1 MTPAGAGRLV
11 ILADDLTGALDSACE
26 FASEAA
32 PVAVGWSGRPPATD
46 RMAYSTESRDVSAA
60 QAAAL
65 VRRAA
70 RSVRTRD
77 ALCFKKID
85 SVLRGHPVD
94 ELAAW
99 LALGDF
105 QVAIVAPA
113 FADQGR
119 LTVAGRQRMRS
130 PEGAWVP
137 VGPDLVAAMRSRG
150 LPAFRSPPSA
160 RPGRKVGRPFTLV
173 ADAGAQGDLDRLV
186 RRLAGRRRG
195 PLLWCGTGGLA
206 HALGGGGPSPAVPP
220 VELVVAGTGHPVTLA
235 QIGRLKAAGVGALVL
250 RGQPLADPARHGTVL
265 LVADPDAPTA
275 DTAIRRLRASL
286 ESLRLW
292 APRPALVTGGE
303 TLRQFC
309 DAVGAGGLSCVGRL
323 RPGVAVAR
331 LQRGAWSGTTVV
343 GKSGGFGD
351 ADLFVDLTAPARPG
365 G

>member
-1 MTPAGAGRLV
+1 MTVAGTDRLV

-32 PVAVGWSGRPPATD
+32 PVAVGWSGRPPGAK

-119 LTVAGRQRMRS
+119 ITVAGRQRWRLQDGPWAS
-130 PEGAWVP
+130 

-150 LPAFRSPPSA
+150 LPAFRSPPSSRFG
-160 RPGRKVGRPFTLV
+160 RPGRRPFTLV
-173 ADAGAQGDLDRLV
+173 ADATVQEDLDRLV
-186 RRLAGRRRG
+186 RRLADRGGG

-206 HALGGGGPSPAVPP
+206 HALGGGGVSPDVPP
-220 VELVVAGTGHPVTLA
+220 VGLVVAGTRHPVTLA
-235 QIGRLKAAGVGALVL
+235 QVGRLTAAGVGAFVMG
-250 RGQPLADPARHGTVL
+250 GQPIPDPGRHGTVL
-265 LVADPDAPTA
+265 LIADPDAPNAETA
-275 DTAIRRLRASL
+275 TRRARASL
-286 ESLRLW
+286 ASLRSW
-292 APRPALVTGGE
+292 TPRPALVTGGE

-309 DAVGAGGLSCVGRL
+309 DALGAAGLSCVGRL
-323 RPGVAVAR
+323 RPGVAIAR
-331 LQRGAWSGTTVV
+331 LHRGAWDQATVI

-351 ADLFVDLTAPARPG
+351 ADLFVDLTMRAHERD
-365 G
+365 